1 MKRNLEVP
9 ESIFSDVNY
18 DHYIVQYQGNV
29 LQDFSQTPDN
39 YLTLINDRYAIISL
53 PKNVELAIGAPEFP
67 SIVYV
72 KPTELYTLQQITPIE
87 ASQVGF
93 LHLNLPLSLNGSG
106 VNVAIIDTGIDYLSE
121 EFMRDNGETRIEYIW
136 DQTIPSNGKNS
147 DQFIPYGSIYE
158 KKDIQAAIQ
167 AAREG
172 MSPYD
177 IVPTVDEIGHGTNM
191 AGIVG
196 ATGKN
201 PELKGIAPNCD
212 FVIVKL
218 IQDFSYKTQFNV
230 KVPIYNITTIFA
242 ALEFLYRYSLDTSKP
257 MVILFPLGTNLGN
270 HRGTGILEQ
279 YIESISQNSGIVM
292 VVPTGNQ
299 RDVGCH
305 TSGILSEPGEL
316 HIVEIDVSPEQN
328 NLWMDIWVDSPN
340 IMSVDIVSPS
350 GENSGIIGALIN
362 NTEYYDYIFEK
373 TSIKVNYYLPEEI
386 TGDELINVRFY
397 DIQSGIWKLRLIANY
412 VLKGNFNAWIPEEG
426 LTVGGT
432 HFSYAD
438 PFGTSTNPSNSPY
451 VISVAAY
458 NQNNNYL
465 LNYSGAAFN
474 DLRFNYV
481 DIAAGG
487 VNAITVAPNNK
498 IATVNGT
505 SVAAAVT
512 AGACALLF
520 EWGIIKLNDPYM
532 YSQTI
537 KTYIARGADKRLGD
551 IYPNPQW
558 GYGLLNILKMFQN
571 MI

>member
-29 LQDFSQTPDN
+29 LQDFSQTPDH

-53 PKNVELAIGAPEFP
+53 PKNVELGIGAPEFP

-72 KPTELYTLQQITPIE
+72 KPTEMYTLQQVTPIE

-93 LHLNLPLSLNGSG
+93 LQLDLPLSLNGSG
-106 VNVAIIDTGIDYLSE
+106 VNIAIIDTGIDYLSE
-121 EFMRDNGETRIEYIW
+121 EFMRNNGETRIECIW

-147 DQFIPYGSIYE
+147 DHFIPYGSIYE
-158 KKDIQAAIQ
+158 KEDIQSAIQ

-196 ATGKN
+196 AAGKN

-279 YIESISQNSGIVM
+279 YIESISQNSGIVI

-350 GENSGIIGALIN
+350 GENSGIISALIN
-362 NTEYYDYIFEK
+362 NTEYYDYIFEE

-386 TGDELINVRFY
+386 TGDELIRLRFY
-397 DIQSGIWKLRLIANY
+397 NIQSGIWKLRLIANS

-432 HFSYAD
+432 HFSYSD

-512 AGACALLF
+512 AGACVLLF

-532 YSQTI
+532 YSQTM

-558 GYGLLNILKMFQN
+558 GYGLLNILQMFQN

>member
-1 MKRNLEVP
+1 MNRNLEVP

-18 DHYIVQYQGNV
+18 DHYIVQYQGDV
-29 LQDFSQTPDN
+29 LQDFSQTPDH

-72 KPTELYTLQQITPIE
+72 KPTEFYTLQQITPIE

-93 LHLNLPLSLNGSG
+93 LQLELPLSLNGSG
-106 VNVAIIDTGIDYLSE
+106 VNIAVIDTGIDYLSE
-121 EFMRDNGETRIEYIW
+121 EFMRNNGETRIECIW
-136 DQTIPSNGKNS
+136 DQTIPSNGKNL

-167 AAREG
+167 ASREG

-177 IVPTVDEIGHGTNM
+177 IVPSVDEIGHGTNM

-270 HRGTGILEQ
+270 HKGTGILEQ

-299 RDVGCH
+299 RDKGCH

-328 NLWMDIWVDSPN
+328 SLWMDIWVDSPN
-340 IMSVDIVSPS
+340 VMSVDIVSPS
-350 GENSGIIGALIN
+350 GENSGIISALIN
-362 NTEYYDYIFEK
+362 NTEYYNYIFEE

-386 TGDELINVRFY
+386 TGDELIRLRFY
-397 DIQSGIWKLRLIANY
+397 DIQSGIWKLRLIANS

-498 IATVNGT
+498 IATANGT

-532 YSQTI
+532 YSQTM